1 MRQRLADFIRHVLN
15 VRHPSAA
22 DVLSSRTLQRLA
34 GVSVLGAAAFYG
46 ASFIHPEPVAK
57 VGSLSIMHPWA
68 RGGARAGQQLPVYA
82 TFKNDGLTGD
92 RLVSA
97 DSPIAARA
105 IVKELDLR
113 GGFVTA
119 RELGDLILPA
129 QSRQTLRPGQSQIT
143 LDGVKT
149 NIQPGDSVPL
159 ILRFDRAGTLKVM
172 VTVENSGQPD
182 HAEHFP
188 SADRIDERGAVRR

>member
-46 ASFIHPEPVAK
+46 ASFIHPEPAATSGFV
-57 VGSLSIMHPWA
+57 SIIHPWA
-68 RGGARAGQQLPVYA
+68 RGGARMGQQLPVHV
-82 TFKNDGLTGD
+82 TFANGGQVQD

-97 DSPIAARA
+97 ESPLAERVI
-105 IVKELDLR
+105 IKELELR

-119 RELGDLILPA
+119 RELDDLILPA

-143 LDGVKT
+143 LDSVKT
-149 NIQPGDSVPL
+149 HVQPGDSVPL
-159 ILRFDRAGTLKVM
+159 TLRFERAGTLKVL
-172 VTVENSGQPD
+172 VTVENIGQPD

-188 SADRIDERGAVRR
+188 SADRIDERGAVPR